1 MRISVLHY
9 SVLCYSKFDFTLHK
23 DIQIEFGADL
33 QQRQQ
38 IGTKLKAAFRVE
50 CIQKTSARSRET
62 SPAYEI
68 LGTSFSQTKKLPQNT
83 DKSWDRVRLLCFE
96 INNQEQKDKSR
107 IFWRRGACASR
118 KGPEN
123 HRGSDPG
130 EFKLARFQ
138 SRKMAD
144 HMPIAWTVCVCSRS
158 KQEADLANPHPQKKN
173 PDRKK
178 RTTQNHPENST
189 NQTNYTNYENK
200 THTTTNH
207 DDKKHTIEIEW
218 IWFERSGGRRCLFL
232 LLSKYEYIYSQSR
245 RLPG

>member
-1 MRISVLHY
+1 MLMFRFIRNSQFIRQQIQSTFMRISVLHY

-107 IFWRRGACASR
+107 IF
-118 KGPEN
+118 
-123 HRGSDPG
+123 
-130 EFKLARFQ
+130 
-138 SRKMAD
+138 
-144 HMPIAWTVCVCSRS
+144 
-158 KQEADLANPHPQKKN
+158 
-173 PDRKK
+173 
-178 RTTQNHPENST
+178 
-189 NQTNYTNYENK
+189 
-200 THTTTNH
+200 
-207 DDKKHTIEIEW
+207 
-218 IWFERSGGRRCLFL
+218 
-232 LLSKYEYIYSQSR
+232 
-245 RLPG
+245 